1 MRLDMLKA
9 NYKAYQHARKKE
21 RMEEKLKRRVAG
33 YNPIRFKIE
42 MDKANVSATS
52 GQDVSAGF

>member
-1 MRLDMLKA
+1 MLKA